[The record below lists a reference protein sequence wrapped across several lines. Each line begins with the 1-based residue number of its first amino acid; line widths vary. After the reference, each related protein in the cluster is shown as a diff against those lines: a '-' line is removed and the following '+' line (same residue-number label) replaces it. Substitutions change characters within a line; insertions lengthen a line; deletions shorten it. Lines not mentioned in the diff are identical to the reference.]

1 MSLTGSIRS
10 SIIDNFQTRFSPHLN
25 EEKIKLKLFP
35 DNSASGLSIG
45 KKWGNFARDGFR
57 RYNLVYIDNFVTF

>member
-1 MSLTGSIRS
+1 MSLTGSIKS

-45 KKWGNFARDGFR
+45 KKWGKRG
-57 RYNLVYIDNFVTF
+57 